1 MSDQSRRCDRRSF
14 LEKSIH
20 VSGAGVLAALSFE
33 QGGLPAQAAET
44 ATAKAT
50 VSVSASAMPTGA
62 IGKLRV
68 GRLICGGNLF
78 AGSAHSRDLIYV
90 SELMKHYYT
99 PEKIMDT
106 LELCESCGVNT
117 VVMRCDDHIIG
128 VLKRYRTQRGGK
140 IQWIAQTYPK
150 VNDLSNIQ
158 KAIDAGAAAV
168 FAQGGYC
175 DDLVKDG
182 HLDTIVQ
189 LLALVEKNGLPAG
202 VGSHSLTDAPACR
215 EGRPV
220 ARFLPQD
227 LQQGRVRVPGG
238 CRDRRFHEGCPETV
252 DRLQSTGRRGHSA
265 ARRPF
270 AGLQDRRRFRQPG
283 DVRFPGQRRRQD
295 RDRPVGRRPQAGS
308 PLAVLRTSQGPRVT
322 PTGSSWASR

>member
-1 MSDQSRRCDRRSF
+1 MSDQSGRCDRRSF

-20 VSGAGVLAALSFE
+20 VSGAGVVAALSLE
-33 QGGLPAQAAET
+33 QATVPAQAAET
-44 ATAKAT
+44 VTAKAT
-50 VSVSASAMPTGA
+50 VPVSASAMPTGA
-62 IGKLRV
+62 IGNLRV
-68 GRLICGGNLF
+68 SRLICGGNLF

-117 VVMRCDDHIIG
+117 AVMRCDDHIIG

-168 FAQGGYC
+168 FAQGGSC

-182 HLDTIVQ
+182 HLDTIVE
-189 LLALVEKNGLPAG
+189 LLALVKKNGLPAG
-202 VGSHSLTDAPACR
+202 VGSHSLTTPQLVEK
-215 EGRPV
+215 EGLSPDFYHKTFNKVGFMCQEV
-220 ARFLPQD
+220 AEIAAFMKAVQKPWIAFKVLAAGIIPPRDGLSLAFKTGADFVNLGMFDFQVKEDVKIVTD
-227 LQQGRVRVPGG
+227 LLAGDLK
-238 CRDRRFHEGCPETV
+238 RDRRW
-252 DRLQSTGRRGHSA
+252 RS
-265 ARRPF
+265 
-270 AGLQDRRRFRQPG
+270 
-283 DVRFPGQRRRQD
+283 
-295 RDRPVGRRPQAGS
+295 
-308 PLAVLRTSQGPRVT
+308 
-322 PTGSSWASR
+322 